1 MSRTRHRQ
9 KRRSWSRT
17 LLLLVFLS
25 AALYAGV
32 YCLFRAPDQKQ
43 EESSPVQTVNGTSQ
57 EPQGTVQQAS
67 SHHIRKPDFY
77 TILVSGMDDGNGLND
92 TNILVAVDAANNY
105 IYGVSIPRDSKAV
118 WDSKSHKINAVYNAG
133 GMEKLADVVS
143 DQLGIPVDYTVLVD
157 LQGFEALVDAIGGV
171 DFYIPIDMDYDD
183 PYQDLSIHFTKG
195 MRHLY
200 GADAMK
206 VVRFRHNN
214 DGTGYPNGDLG
225 RIETQHAFFA
235 ALARQVL
242 QLGNISNLP
251 QIISLV
257 IDNTDTNLSSGN
269 IAFYAQEFLKMG
281 MDDISFYTLPY
292 DTVYIRGG
300 SYVSIQLE
308 AWLDM
313 INTYLNPFN
322 MDVTAANLDVLCF
335 DGANFSS
342 TTGNIPD
349 IYSFYDYFAG

>member
-43 EESSPVQTVNGTSQ
+43 EESSPVQTVNGISQ

-67 SHHIRKPDFY
+67 SHYVRKPDFY

-195 MRHLY
+195 MRRLY

-214 DGTGYPNGDLG
+214 DGTGYGSEDIGRMQTQQNFLKAIAKQTLTLSNVDKLDSFVKIFQKYVETDLS
-225 RIETQHAFFA
+225 
-235 ALARQVL
+235 
-242 QLGNISNLP
+242 LGNLLWLGKEAIEIGTDS
-251 QIISLV
+251 
-257 IDNTDTNLSSGN
+257 IDFS
-269 IAFYAQEFLKMG
+269 
-281 MDDISFYTLPY
+281 TLPG
-292 DTVYIRGG
+292 DWKSPYI
-300 SYVSIQLE
+300 Y
-308 AWLDM
+308 LDQEETLALV
-313 INTYLNPFN
+313 NQYLNPYVE
-322 MDVTAANLDVLCF
+322 DRVPEDL
-335 DGANFSS
+335 
-342 TTGNIPD
+342 NIP
-349 IYSFYDYFAG
+349 S

>member
-1 MSRTRHRQ
+1 MSRAVRH
-9 KRRSWSRT
+9 KKHLTT
-17 LLLLVFLS
+17 LQIFLS
-25 AALYAGV
+25 IVLILLTACVAVKAFFLKAPEQKVDELPSQSASAGDPQLSEEEQAA
-32 YCLFRAPDQKQ
+32 Q
-43 EESSPVQTVNGTSQ
+43 E
-57 EPQGTVQQAS
+57 ALR
-67 SHHIRKPDFY
+67 SHLERKGGFY

-214 DGTGYPNGDLG
+214 DGTGYGSEDIGRMQTQQNFLKAIAKQTLTLSNVDKLDSFVKIFQKYVETDLS
-225 RIETQHAFFA
+225 
-235 ALARQVL
+235 
-242 QLGNISNLP
+242 LGNLLWLGKEAIEIGTDS
-251 QIISLV
+251 
-257 IDNTDTNLSSGN
+257 IDFS
-269 IAFYAQEFLKMG
+269 
-281 MDDISFYTLPY
+281 TLPG
-292 DTVYIRGG
+292 DWKSPYI
-300 SYVSIQLE
+300 Y
-308 AWLDM
+308 LDQEETLALV
-313 INTYLNPFN
+313 NQYLNPYVE
-322 MDVTAANLDVLCF
+322 DRVPEDL
-335 DGANFSS
+335 
-342 TTGNIPD
+342 NIP
-349 IYSFYDYFAG
+349 S